1 MSGIDLMQ
9 ALHTLMPDAPPPS
22 APDTW
27 KPDRVPNPAFLF
39 AKGYV
44 QALVNP
50 VRQIGVAVRG
60 APGLYRAARGML
72 KGEFDLNTAIRAPKT
87 RFNGKVSA
95 NRVVEGRTFPLE
107 TVKAIRALSPGSKVN
122 DVLLAVIGGGLH
134 AYLSAKNELPHTSMT
149 AMAPISVR
157 AENEKNTMGNQVSA
171 MIVPLGTHIADPA
184 ERLRTI
190 HAETLKSKA
199 MTNAV
204 GSRQM
209 TEMSKLSPSL
219 FMALGARLYTQL
231 GLANVMK
238 PVINTVVTNVP
249 GPPVHIYSSGA
260 RLISM
265 HGLICLLDGVALGH
279 VVQSYVDQ
287 ATVAFTACRKALP
300 DPEFYAQCLQDSF
313 DALAKAAG
321 VAPVAAPAPAPR
333 KRAPR
338 KTAAKQKAA

>member
-1 MSGIDLMQ
+1 
-9 ALHTLMPDAPPPS
+9 
-22 APDTW
+22 
-27 KPDRVPNPAFLF
+27 
-39 AKGYV
+39 
-44 QALVNP
+44 
-50 VRQIGVAVRG
+50 
-60 APGLYRAARGML
+60 
-72 KGEFDLNTAIRAPKT
+72 
-87 RFNGKVSA
+87 
-95 NRVVEGRTFPLE
+95 
-107 TVKAIRALSPGSKVN
+107 
-122 DVLLAVIGGGLH
+122 
-134 AYLSAKNELPHTSMT
+134 
-149 AMAPISVR
+149 MAPISVR

-171 MIVPLGTHIADPA
+171 MIVPLGTHIAGPA
-184 ERLRTI
+184 ERLRYI
-190 HAETLKSKA
+190 HEQTQKSKA

-321 VAPVAAPAPAPR
+321 VAPVAAPAPAPK

-338 KTAAKQKAA
+338 KTAAKRKAA